1 MRFVRWCL
9 LVASLCVALGIFF
22 VAGCMQNPYGDYRD
36 GVLTEREYYLF
47 SPSSQA
53 AMQADVELCE
63 YFCITGEK
71 AVFLFDTEEDA
82 GRYAMKLLKTQA
94 ATVVFEESVAD
105 VRSMYAHTKRIG
117 TGVRI
122 GGAYINLH
130 IVLSGKRV
138 QVGTPIVFGGY

>member
-22 VAGCMQNPYGDYRD
+22 FAGCMQNPYGDYTD
-36 GVLTEREYYLF
+36 GALTEREYYLF

-53 AMQADVELCE
+53 TIQRGVEPCD
-63 YFCITGEK
+63 YFYVTGEK
-71 AVFLFDTEEDA
+71 AVFLFETEEDA
-82 GRYAMKLLKTQA
+82 GRYAMKLLKAQD
-94 ATVVFEESVAD
+94 ATVVFEEVVAD

-130 IVLSGKRV
+130 IVLSGKQV